1 MITNDKFYM
10 YVCKIYITTYWYCSF
25 RFRGFISM
33 PRVNKLDELVGDSL
47 LPSHLVNIDINV
59 PYRQSHI
66 YEDPNAPSVLI
77 LPWLRFRSSKSQSQ
91 YLDMY
96 VLCLLDEYI
105 VYGVQVYHTTSAL
118 HAQVDASC
126 YIILWEYATLSCI

>member
-59 PYRQSHI
+59 PYRQSHT

-77 LPWLRFRSSKSQSQ
+77 NYPDWDLEAQSQ

-105 VYGVQVYHTTSAL
+105 AYGMQVYHTTLAL

-126 YIILWEYATLSCI
+126 YIRLWEYATLSCI